1 MENLEQFGSVKI
13 AQNFLN
19 FLILFTIFLEV
30 FLTHSFFFFSSST
43 ILNLQHVTFL
53 LFFFT
58 WKNIYMDMFPSTS
71 IPGDTWNTGIH
82 INKEGKL
89 QCILHFL
96 YLEVLVSTG
105 GSDCAVTAILRK
117 KHSLDK
123 IILNILIILH
133 KTWFLWFFPQT
144 KFCHFYNPNAQQR
157 GSYIPK
163 Q

>member
-1 MENLEQFGSVKI
+1 
-13 AQNFLN
+13 
-19 FLILFTIFLEV
+19 
-30 FLTHSFFFFSSST
+30 
-43 ILNLQHVTFL
+43 
-53 LFFFT
+53 
-58 WKNIYMDMFPSTS
+58 MDMFPSTS

-133 KTWFLWFFPQT
+133 KT
-144 KFCHFYNPNAQQR
+144 
-157 GSYIPK
+157 
-163 Q
+163 